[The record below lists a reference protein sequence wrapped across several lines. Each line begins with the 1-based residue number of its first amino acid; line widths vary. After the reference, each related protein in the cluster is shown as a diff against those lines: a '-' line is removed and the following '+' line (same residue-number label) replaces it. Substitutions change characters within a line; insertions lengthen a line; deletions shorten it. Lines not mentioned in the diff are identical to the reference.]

1 MAAQRLIKSDPKKRS
16 QRRARHRMAEDP
28 WFSEQQYENF
38 NRSMVIAGVNN
49 DSRTFHIHDMA
60 KTYIGDIT
68 ISESMIGLD
77 LLNRIAE
84 LTPELRQHRMNLA
97 VGWMNPDYSHDVL
110 NGIAKLRDQHL
121 ADDLTVIINRSLFN
135 VYNNNTAAVAE
146 AEAEAE
152 ATGRAPVL
160 FWPGGRRKKTHRKR
174 KHLKRKHFKRKTMRR
189 KH

>member
-1 MAAQRLIKSDPKKRS
+1 MA
-16 QRRARHRMAEDP
+16 
-28 WFSEQQYENF
+28 
-38 NRSMVIAGVNN
+38 VAGVNN
-49 DSRTFHIHDMA
+49 DSRTFHIHDMT

-68 ISESMIGLD
+68 ISESMIGFD
-77 LLNRIAE
+77 LLDRIAE

-135 VYNNNTAAVAE
+135 VYNNNTAATAAVAE

-160 FWPGGRRKKTHRKR
+160 IWPGGRRKKTHRKR
-174 KHLKRKHFKRKTMRR
+174 KHFKRKTMRR